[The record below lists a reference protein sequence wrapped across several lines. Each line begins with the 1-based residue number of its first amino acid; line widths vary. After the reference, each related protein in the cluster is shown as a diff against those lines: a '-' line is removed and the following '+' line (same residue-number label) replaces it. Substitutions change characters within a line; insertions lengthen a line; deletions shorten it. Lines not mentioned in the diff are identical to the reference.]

1 MGTKI
6 MNKRGSRVLYHQG
19 PQDLMETEFMNAP
32 NASLS
37 TPYRADLQTQAYRP
51 LSASDEVVLNPSA
64 AADLSVFWLDD
75 AVQQLQEVY
84 QEVKEALELDNEIV
98 PVPDIAYGNAYWLLE
113 VLFAHN
119 ASMPDIGWLM
129 DGGIGFEWRS
139 RDRKGIATISI
150 YGNNQI
156 VYGASLGG
164 TRRTK
169 GTCDLSDL
177 RPFTGFLTMLIILFS
192 E

>member
-1 MGTKI
+1 
-6 MNKRGSRVLYHQG
+6 MNKRRHLALHHQG
-19 PQDLMETEFMNAP
+19 PQDRMETEFMNAP

-37 TPYRADLQTQAYRP
+37 TPYPTGLQTQEYRP
-51 LSASDEVVLNPSA
+51 LSASDEAVLNPSA
-64 AADLSVFWLDD
+64 AADLRFFWLDE
-75 AVQQLQEVY
+75 AIQQLQEVH
-84 QEVKEALELDNEIV
+84 QEVKETYELDSEIDLV
-98 PVPDIAYGNAYWLLE
+98 PGAAYDDAYWLLE

-150 YGNNQI
+150 YGDNQI

-164 TRRTK
+164 TRRVK
-169 GTCDLSDL
+169 GTCALSNL
-177 RPFTGFLTMLIILFS
+177 RPFTGFLTMLAILFS